1 MAELTRRSF
10 LTHASIGVGVAGGAL
25 AGGLTALPRW
35 AEIPLGAAQIPAAAA
50 TEPVQGLIAHVRDFS
65 TGEIAIMV
73 GTREVIHRD
82 RSLAARLMDAAHQSP
97 VR

>member
-25 AGGLTALPRW
+25 VGGLAAMPGW
-35 AEIPLGAAQIPAAAA
+35 AEAQMPAVAV
-50 TEPVQGLIAHVRDFS
+50 TEPVEGLIAHVRDVS
-65 TGEIAIMV
+65 TGEIAVMV

-82 RSLAARLMDAAHQSP
+82 RSLAMRLMDVAQRST

>member
-25 AGGLTALPRW
+25 AGVLTALPRLR
-35 AEIPLGAAQIPAAAA
+35 EIPLPTAQMPAAGA
-50 TEPVQGLIAHVRDFS
+50 TEPVHGLIAHVRDAS

-82 RSLAARLMDAAHQSP
+82 RSLAMRLMDVAHQSP
-97 VR
+97 GR

>member
-25 AGGLTALPRW
+25 AGGLTSLPRR
-35 AEIPLGAAQIPAAAA
+35 AEIPLGTATAAAA
-50 TEPVQGLIAHVRDFS
+50 TEPVQNLIAHVRDVS
-65 TGEIAIMV
+65 TGEIAVMV
-73 GTREVIHRD
+73 GTQEVIHRD
-82 RSLAARLMDAAHQSP
+82 RSLALALLDVARKSP

>member
-1 MAELTRRSF
+1 MAELTRRTF
-10 LTHASIGVGVAGGAL
+10 LTYASISVAGGAV
-25 AGGLTALPRW
+25 AGGLTALPRL
-35 AEIPLGAAQIPAAAA
+35 AELPPRTAAMPAAAA
-50 TEPVQGLIAHVRDFS
+50 TEPVQGLIAHVRNVS

-82 RSLAARLMDAAHQSP
+82 RSLAVRLMDIAHQSP

>member
-10 LTHASIGVGVAGGAL
+10 LTHASIGVAGGAL
-25 AGGLTALPRW
+25 AGGLTSLPGLS
-35 AEIPLGAAQIPAAAA
+35 EIPLLAAPIPAAGA
-50 TEPVQGLIAHVRDFS
+50 TEPDLIAHVRDVS
-65 TGEIAIMV
+65 TGEISIMV

-82 RSLAARLMDAAHQSP
+82 RSLAMRLMEAASKSP